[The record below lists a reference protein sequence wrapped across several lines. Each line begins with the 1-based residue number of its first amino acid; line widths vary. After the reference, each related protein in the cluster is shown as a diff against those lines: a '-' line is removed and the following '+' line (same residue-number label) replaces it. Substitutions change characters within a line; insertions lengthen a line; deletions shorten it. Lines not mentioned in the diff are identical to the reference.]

1 MIPKTIQQKLD
12 EGRSYRAV
20 AQIEIRAAGEGEEER
35 MTVEGYATT
44 FDDPYVLW
52 QEDGYTVKEQVARD
66 AFDGADMSDVIFQYD
81 HEGRVYARQSNGTL
95 ELGVDGHGL
104 KVRADLSKTEGAR
117 QLYEEIRSGMITQM
131 SFAFT
136 VAEDDYNKREHLR
149 TVKRVRKLF
158 DVSAVSIPA
167 NPGTE
172 ISARSYAEGVIEQER
187 LERAEAEER
196 DRKVRA
202 LKLRLSL

>member
-1 MIPKTIQQKLD
+1 MPIRNDREYRKAAPFEAMED
-12 EGRSYRAV
+12 ESY
-20 AQIEIRAAGEGEEER
+20 I
-35 MTVEGYATT
+35 VEGYAST
-44 FDDPYVLW
+44 FEPYVLYR
-52 QEDGYTVKEQVARD
+52 EGDVEIRERID
-66 AFDGADMSDVIFQYD
+66 PNAFSESDMSDVIMQYD

-95 ELGVDGHGL
+95 EIGVDDHGL
-104 KVRADLSKTEGAR
+104 KVRADLSRTEGAR
-117 QLYEEIRSGMITQM
+117 QLYEEIKSGMITQM
-131 SFAFT
+131 SFAFSI
-136 VAEDDYNKREHLR
+136 AEDEYDKKEHLR
-149 TVKRVRKLF
+149 TVRKIRKLY

-196 DRKVRA
+196 ERKVRA